1 MKHTSKCKNVAQD
14 VILIISI
21 LLLSAPS
28 FAVGL
33 KDVRLMPISAHELQQ
48 AILQTPLDDA
58 KQEQLTA
65 RAVDSQLSKTAYEQ
79 YTILWKRTPNDG
91 YANLR
96 RGVAAS
102 IFWRNG
108 TLPSVHEIPIGSQ
121 QDKEL
126 YAVACSCLEKAII
139 LLPNSGL
146 AKSEYGFLLWQY
158 GNQMSKGLAL
168 MKKALLVEPKNANV
182 HSRLGGVYSNP
193 TTGVYSPQ
201 KAEIELRTALH
212 YDPSD
217 AYPHYQL
224 ARLYMQEAKYA
235 KAQSEL
241 KTYTNMGNINADQ
254 LPGVVFLQ
262 SLMEDG
268 LHKK

>member
-1 MKHTSKCKNVAQD
+1 MNHTSKCKNVARN
-14 VILIISI
+14 VISIVSI

-33 KDVRLMPISAHELQQ
+33 KDVRLVPISAHELQQ
-48 AILQTPLDDA
+48 TILQTPLDDA

-126 YAVACSCLEKAII
+126 YTVACSCLEKAVT

-168 MKKALLVEPKNANV
+168 MKKALSVEPKNA
-182 HSRLGGVYSNP
+182 R
-193 TTGVYSPQ
+193 
-201 KAEIELRTALH
+201 
-212 YDPSD
+212 
-217 AYPHYQL
+217 
-224 ARLYMQEAKYA
+224 
-235 KAQSEL
+235 
-241 KTYTNMGNINADQ
+241 
-254 LPGVVFLQ
+254 
-262 SLMEDG
+262 
-268 LHKK
+268 